1 VAGGRLGARLWGR
14 RRGPRCASAPTDP
27 FHRSPRRGRSPNVP
41 ARSLAP
47 AFLLALAA
55 CAYGLGV
62 TGLAALIATSFG
74 LYNFQWSPNVASTVT
89 GALLLDAGLLALF
102 GVQHTIMARPGF
114 KRWWTGIVPAA
125 LERSIFVA
133 LSGALMLLILWG
145 WQPMPATVWQLD
157 STWAR
162 TALLVLQGAG
172 WTYLL
177 AATFAVDHFHLFGLT
192 QPWRALSG
200 RSPVEPLFRR
210 RLMYRFDRH
219 PIMTGVL
226 VGLWATP
233 HMRADTLALAG
244 LFTFYIVI
252 GVAIE
257 ERELVRA
264 HGTTYLSYRDEVRS
278 VVPSVH
284 VLARRTRVG
293 A

>member
-1 VAGGRLGARLWGR
+1 MTTTHHPVR
-14 RRGPRCASAPTDP
+14 T
-27 FHRSPRRGRSPNVP
+27 RSF
-41 ARSLAP
+41 AP
-47 AFLLALAA
+47 ALHLCLAV

-62 TGLAALIATSFG
+62 TGLVALIVTSFG
-74 LYNFQWSPNVASTVT
+74 LYSFQWSPNVASTVT
-89 GALLLDAGLLALF
+89 GGLLLDAGLLALF
-102 GVQHTIMARPGF
+102 GIQHTIMARPGF
-114 KRWWTGIVPAA
+114 KQWWTGVVPAA

-133 LSGALMLLILWG
+133 LSGALLLLILWG
-145 WQPMPATVWQLD
+145 WQPMGATVWQLD
-157 STWAR
+157 ASWAR
-162 TALLVLQGAG
+162 TALFVLQGAG

-192 QPWRALSG
+192 QPWRALNG
-200 RSPVEPLFRR
+200 RSPAEPVFRR

-244 LFTFYIVI
+244 LFTLYIVV

-264 HGTTYLSYRDEVRS
+264 HGTTYLRYRDDVRS

-284 VLARRTRVG
+284 ALARRVRADV
-293 A
+293 